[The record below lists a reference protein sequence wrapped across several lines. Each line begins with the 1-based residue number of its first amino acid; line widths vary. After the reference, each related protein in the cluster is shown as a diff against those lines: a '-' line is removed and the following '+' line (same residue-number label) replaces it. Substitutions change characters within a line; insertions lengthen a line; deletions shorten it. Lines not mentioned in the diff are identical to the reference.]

1 MTERTVLLP
10 TAEHPIT
17 ITPTGKHV
25 TVRVN
30 GEVVAETDAA
40 LTLQESTYPAVQY
53 VPLADVVDSAL
64 RRSDNTTY
72 CPYKGEANYY
82 HVVTGASEATG
93 KDTGASEATG
103 KDTGASEATGK
114 DTGASEATGKDTV
127 GGDTVEDAIWTYE
140 QPYPAVGE
148 IVGHVAFYANKAD
161 VTVG

>member
-1 MTERTVLLP
+1 MTERTVLQP

-25 TVRVN
+25 TVRIN
-30 GEVVAETDAA
+30 GDVVAETDAA

-53 VPLADVVDSAL
+53 VPLADVVGSVL

-82 HVVTGASEATG
+82 HVTTADG
-93 KDTGASEATG
+93 
-103 KDTGASEATGK
+103 
-114 DTGASEATGKDTV
+114 TV
-127 GGDTVEDAIWTYE
+127 DDAIWTYE
-140 QPYPAVGE
+140 QPYAAVGE
-148 IVGHVAFYANKAD
+148 IAGHVAFYTNKAD

>member
-1 MTERTVLLP
+1 MTERTVLQP
-10 TAEHPIT
+10 TAQHPIT

-30 GEVVAETDAA
+30 GELVAETDAA

-82 HVVTGASEATG
+82 HVTTGASEATG
-93 KDTGASEATG
+93 NN
-103 KDTGASEATGK
+103 
-114 DTGASEATGKDTV
+114 V
-127 GGDTVEDAIWTYE
+127 GGNTVDDVIWTYE

-148 IVGHVAFYANKAD
+148 IAGHVAFYTDKAD
-161 VTVG
+161 VVVA

>member
-17 ITPTGKHV
+17 VTPTGKHV

-30 GEVVAETDAA
+30 GDVVAETDAA

-53 VPLADVVDSAL
+53 VPLADVVASAL
-64 RRSDNTTY
+64 RRSDTTTY

-82 HVVTGASEATG
+82 HVTTGAS
-93 KDTGASEATG
+93 
-103 KDTGASEATGK
+103 
-114 DTGASEATGKDTV
+114 DTV
-127 GGDTVEDAIWTYE
+127 DDAIWTYE

>member
-1 MTERTVLLP
+1 MTERTVLQP

-17 ITPTGKHV
+17 IVPTGRHV

-30 GEVVAETDAA
+30 GELVAETDAA

-82 HVVTGASEATG
+82 HM
-93 KDTGASEATG
+93 
-103 KDTGASEATGK
+103 
-114 DTGASEATGKDTV
+114 TV
-127 GGDTVEDAIWTYE
+127 GDNTVDDVIWTYE
-140 QPYPAVGE
+140 QPYPAVGA
-148 IVGHVAFYANKAD
+148 IAGHVAFYADKAD
-161 VTVG
+161 VVVA

>member
-1 MTERTVLLP
+1 MTEHTVLLP

-114 DTGASEATGKDTV
+114 DTV
-127 GGDTVEDAIWTYE
+127 GGDTVDDAIWTYE